1 LIQPQDNNPIKT
13 DSYPIESG
21 DVKESHAEDQ
31 QTSLTDEQQRV
42 VNHDLCLPAKVIAVA
57 GAGKTTTLISRIE
70 FLLAQGV
77 DPSHIGVFMFNK
89 SAQEEFSE
97 RLNKRL
103 MAVGHL
109 RSPSVMTFHGFG
121 MRFCRRLEQQGWLT
135 SAKLV
140 TDDFSLVKMLRE
152 ALQRL
157 IRKGEKIAIQDE
169 KDWLEDVLLFI
180 DQVKASDKSTKEVF
194 DALGWSKDRQF
205 FPALFEELEKLRK
218 RSNVRFFSDLLSD
231 PYELMSELGEPERV
245 QIRGFVPDF
254 RYLLIDEFQ
263 DINPCQYEL
272 LKCLYPKP
280 CQWMIVGDVQQ
291 CIYEWRGASP
301 EIMATQF
308 DVDFDPVTRYPL
320 STSFRFGHSIGLMA
334 SSVISE
340 NDPDALVIGA
350 GAATQVSFARAPK
363 TGKALLGELKAW
375 LEEGKAL
382 NETAVLVR
390 LYSDMVPIQLALM
403 HKGVPYQLHGDSPL
417 LENRQIRMLMAYLA
431 VMAGGLEDANIF
443 FHRDDIEYLLMVPS
457 LGSSM
462 AQRKTLIQQ
471 AKQAPHL
478 LPQIIESLADSS
490 DGWRAKKL
498 YERADWL
505 RSLGVYR
512 TDPAQGLA
520 HTLEKLGIYRY
531 FESTSNKDIQTQ
543 EKIATCDAFMA
554 YVQGVGGDAKSILE
568 QLAKLNERQ
577 VDVSHGVHL
586 MTIHKSKG
594 LEFDQVLL
602 SGLREGR
609 FPYYEEDLSAIDK
622 QAAQALASERRLFYV
637 GITRAKRKLVLLE
650 TPTPEESKLLQ
661 RGDIP
666 SVGLKSL
673 SLSRFVFE
681 SQVNVVQVI
690 DGHWRNNCSDAEPID
705 TLKGDVFQYYLSKV
719 LSSPKLTFRS
729 LVVKESLLKSG
740 DKVRHDQF
748 GQGVVVRQEQGS
760 KQMIFVD
767 FCEIGLKRFNPK
779 HTRLVKISSR
789 T

>member
-1 LIQPQDNNPIKT
+1 MTQVQPNT
-13 DSYPIESG
+13 E
-21 DVKESHAEDQ
+21 VT
-31 QTSLTDEQQRV
+31 TSLTDEQTLV
-42 VNHDLCLPAKVIAVA
+42 VNHDLATPAKVIAVA

-70 FLLAQGV
+70 HLLAQGV

-97 RLNKRL
+97 RLSKRL
-103 MAVGHL
+103 MAAGHF
-109 RSPSVMTFHGFG
+109 RSPSVMTFHAFG
-121 MRFCRRLEQQGWLT
+121 MKFCRRLEQQGWLA

-157 IRKGEKIAIQDE
+157 IRNGDKIAILDE
-169 KDWLEDVLLFI
+169 KDWLEDVLLFV
-180 DQVKASDKSTKEVF
+180 DQVKASHQPAQIVF
-194 DALGWSKDRQF
+194 EALGWSNERKF
-205 FPALFEELEKLRK
+205 FPALYNELEKLRK
-218 RSNVRFFSDLLSD
+218 RNNIRFFADLLSD
-231 PYELMSELGEPERV
+231 PYELISELGEPERV
-245 QIRGFVPDF
+245 RVRGLVPDF

-272 LKCLYPKP
+272 LKLLYPMP

-301 EIMATQF
+301 EIMASQF
-308 DVDFDPVTRYPL
+308 DQDFANVATYPL
-320 STSFRFGHSIGLMA
+320 STSFRFGHAVGLMA

-350 GAATQVSFARAPK
+350 GARTRVSFARAPK

-375 LEEGKAL
+375 VDEGRAL
-382 NETAVLVR
+382 SDTAVLVR
-390 LYSDMVPIQLALM
+390 LYSDMVPVQLALM

-431 VMAGGLEDANIF
+431 VIAGGLESPSTF
-443 FHRDDIEYLLMVPS
+443 FHPDDIEYLLTVPS
-457 LGSSM
+457 LGGAM

-471 AKQAPHL
+471 AKQSPHL
-478 LPQIIESLADSS
+478 LPQIIESVADAT

-505 RSLGVYR
+505 RSLNIYR

-531 FESTSNKDIQTQ
+531 FESTSSKDIQTQ

-554 YVQGVGGDAKSILE
+554 YVRGVGGDAKSILE
-568 QLAKLNERQ
+568 QLATLNEKQ
-577 VDVSHGVHL
+577 TDDSHGVHL

-602 SGLREGR
+602 SGLQEGR
-609 FPYYEEDLSAIDK
+609 FPYYDEDLSAIDK
-622 QAAQALASERRLFYV
+622 QAASDLASERRLFYV
-637 GITRAKRKLVLLE
+637 AITRAKQKLVLLE
-650 TPTPEESKLLQ
+650 TPSADEHKRMKQ
-661 RGDIP
+661 GDIP
-666 SVGLKSL
+666 RMALKSL

-681 SQVNVVQVI
+681 AQPYAVSRICEAWYEDKTGTQ
-690 DGHWRNNCSDAEPID
+690 ID
-705 TLKGDVFQYYLSKV
+705 TEKGSVFQRYLNAV
-719 LSSPKLTFRS
+719 DPSPSLTFRHRI
-729 LVVKESLLKSG
+729 EGQNLLQPG

-748 GQGVVVRQEQGS
+748 GQGVVVRQERDA

-767 FCEIGLKRFNPK
+767 FGEMGLKRFNPK
-779 HTRLVKISSR
+779 HTQLIKLSSR
-789 T
+789 A

>member
-1 LIQPQDNNPIKT
+1 MTQAQDK
-13 DSYPIESG
+13 SELQS
-21 DVKESHAEDQ
+21 
-31 QTSLTDEQQRV
+31 SLTDEQLRV
-42 VNHDLCLPAKVIAVA
+42 VKHDLTTPAKVIAVA

-70 FLLAQGV
+70 HLLAQGV

-97 RLNKRL
+97 RLTKHL
-103 MAVGHL
+103 MNSGHL
-109 RSPSVMTFHGFG
+109 RSPSVMTFHSFG
-121 MRFCRRLEQQGWLT
+121 MKLCRRLEQQGWLAP
-135 SAKLV
+135 AKLL

-152 ALQRL
+152 ALQWL
-157 IRKGEKIAIQDE
+157 VRKGEKVAIQDE

-180 DQVKASDKSTKEVF
+180 DQVKASDKTPKEVF
-194 DALGWSKDRQF
+194 DALGWSKERQF
-205 FPALFEELEKLRK
+205 FPALYDELEALRK
-218 RSNVRFFSDLLSD
+218 RNNIRFFADLLSD
-231 PYELMSELGEPERV
+231 PYDLLKGLDDSQRI
-245 QIRGFVPDF
+245 QIRGLVPEF

-272 LKCLYPKP
+272 LKTLYPTP

-301 EIMATQF
+301 DIMATQF
-308 DVDFDPVTRYPL
+308 DADFEAVEHYPL
-320 STSFRFGHSIGLMA
+320 STSFRFGHTVGLMA

-340 NDPDALVIGA
+340 NDSKTIVIGA
-350 GAATQVSFARAPK
+350 GVSTRVSFARAPK
-363 TGKALLGELKAW
+363 IGKALLGELKAW
-375 LEEGKAL
+375 LEEGKNL
-382 NETAVLVR
+382 HDTAVLVR

-431 VMAGGLEDANIF
+431 VMAGGLENPSAF
-443 FHRDDIEYLLMVPS
+443 FHADDIEYLLTVPS
-457 LGSSM
+457 LGGSV

-471 AKQAPHL
+471 AKQSPHL
-478 LPQIIESLADSS
+478 LPQIIESLGDSN

-505 RSLGVYR
+505 RSLTIYR
-512 TDPAQGLA
+512 SDPAQGLA

-554 YVQGVGGDAKSILE
+554 YVRGVGGDAESILS
-568 QLAKLNERQ
+568 QLSRLNERQ
-577 VDVSHGVHL
+577 VDDSHGVHL

-609 FPYYEEDLSAIDK
+609 FPYYDEDLSSIDK
-622 QAAQALASERRLFYV
+622 QAAQAMASERRLFYV
-637 GITRAKRKLVLLE
+637 AITRARQKLVLLE
-650 TPTPEESKLLQ
+650 TPTKDEATILK

-666 SVGLKSL
+666 RADLKSL

-681 SQVNVVQVI
+681 SQPYVVQLI
-690 DGHWRNNCSDAEPID
+690 DKNWHNGCNDAEPID
-705 TLKGDVFQYYLSKV
+705 TSKGSVFQHYLSKV
-719 LSSPKLTFRS
+719 LSSPKLAFRS
-729 LVVKESLLKSG
+729 RVEEESLLKSG
-740 DKVRHDQF
+740 DKVRHDQY
-748 GQGVVVRQEQGS
+748 GQGVVVRQEQDG
-760 KQMIFVD
+760 KQMICVD
-767 FCEIGLKRFNPK
+767 FGEQGLKRFNPK
-779 HTRLVKISSR
+779 YTTLIKLSSR

>member
-1 LIQPQDNNPIKT
+1 MKRHDEEGSQTRPHEKGDHALLTSEQIQ
-13 DSYPIESG
+13 
-21 DVKESHAEDQ
+21 
-31 QTSLTDEQQRV
+31 V
-42 VNHDLCLPAKVIAVA
+42 VNHDLVMPAKIIAVA

-70 FLLAQGV
+70 HLLMQGV

-97 RLNKRL
+97 RLNKQLQTRGYFRL
-103 MAVGHL
+103 
-109 RSPSVMTFHGFG
+109 PSVMTFHAFG
-121 MRFCRRLEQQGWLT
+121 MKFCRRLEQQGWLVP
-135 SAKLV
+135 AKLI

-157 IRKGEKIAIQDE
+157 VRTGEKIALQDE

-180 DQVKASDKSTKEVF
+180 DQVKASDKPAKAVF
-194 DALGWSKDRQF
+194 DDLAWSKERQF
-205 FPALFEELEKLRK
+205 FPRLFDELETLR
-218 RSNVRFFSDLLSD
+218 RRNHCRFFADLLSD
-231 PYELMSELGEPERV
+231 PYDLMNKLAEPERMQV
-245 QIRGFVPDF
+245 RALVPGF

-272 LKCLYPKP
+272 LKSLYPIP

-301 EIMATQF
+301 DIMATQF
-308 DVDFDPVTRYPL
+308 NEDFAQVITYPL
-320 STSFRFGHSIGLMA
+320 STSFRFGHSIGMMA

-340 NDPDALVIGA
+340 NDASALVIGA
-350 GAATQVSFARAPK
+350 GEQTTVSFARSPR

-375 LEEGKAL
+375 VEEGRTLK
-382 NETAVLVR
+382 NSAVLVR
-390 LYSDMVPIQLALM
+390 LYSDMVPVQLALM
-403 HKGVPYQLHGDSPL
+403 HKGLPYQLHGDSPL

-431 VMAGGLEDANIF
+431 VMAGGLESAKVF
-443 FHRDDIEYLLMVPS
+443 FHSDDIEYLLMVPS
-457 LGSSM
+457 LGGSIS
-462 AQRKTLIQQ
+462 QRKILIQQ
-471 AKQAPHL
+471 AKQSPHL
-478 LPQIIESLADSS
+478 LPQIIETLADSS

-505 RSLGVYR
+505 RSLGIYHSA
-512 TDPAQGLA
+512 PAQGLA
-520 HTLEKLGIYRY
+520 NTIEKLGIYRY

-554 YVQGVGGDAKSILE
+554 YVRGVGGGAQSILE

-577 VDVSHGVHL
+577 TNMSHGVHL

-602 SGLREGR
+602 TGLQEGR
-609 FPYYEEDLSAIDK
+609 FPYYDTDLSTIDK
-622 QAAQALASERRLFYV
+622 QASSDLASERRLFYV
-637 GITRAKRKLVLLE
+637 AITRAKKKLILLE
-650 TPTPEESKLLQ
+650 TPTSDEYHALQ
-661 RGDIP
+661 QGDILSQEP
-666 SVGLKSL
+666 KDL

-681 SQVNVVQVI
+681 AQPYVVNRICDVWGLDKQGRKDVEAI
-690 DGHWRNNCSDAEPID
+690 SID
-705 TLKGDVFQYYLSKV
+705 TIKGAVFQRYLAAATP
-719 LSSPKLTFRS
+719 SPKLIFKQKVATTN
-729 LVVKESLLKSG
+729 LLKPG

-748 GQGVVVRQEQGS
+748 GQGVVVRQEQGR

-779 HTRLVKISSR
+779 HTRLVKVSSR

>member
-1 LIQPQDNNPIKT
+1 MQTHDETQTQTEPHGK
-13 DSYPIESG
+13 G
-21 DVKESHAEDQ
+21 SHAL
-31 QTSLTDEQQRV
+31 LTNEQIQV
-42 VNHDLCLPAKVIAVA
+42 VNHDLVTPAKVIAVA

-70 FLLAQGV
+70 YLLAQGV

-89 SAQEEFSE
+89 SAQEEFTE
-97 RLNKRL
+97 RLGKQL
-103 MAVGHL
+103 KATGHF
-109 RSPSVMTFHGFG
+109 RSPSVMTFHAFG
-121 MRFCRRLEQQGWLT
+121 MKFCRRLEQQGWLVP
-135 SAKLV
+135 AKLI

-157 IRKGEKIAIQDE
+157 VRKGEKVALQDE

-180 DQVKASDKSTKEVF
+180 DQVKASDKPAKAVF
-194 DALGWSKDRQF
+194 DALGWSKERQF
-205 FPALFEELEKLRK
+205 FPALFDELETLRK
-218 RSNVRFFSDLLSD
+218 RNNCRFFADLLSD
-231 PYELMSELGEPERV
+231 PHDLINELAEPERM
-245 QIRGFVPDF
+245 QIRGLVPDF

-272 LKCLYPKP
+272 LKSLYPMP

-301 EIMATQF
+301 DIMATQF
-308 DVDFDPVTRYPL
+308 DEDFAQVATYPL
-320 STSFRFGHSIGLMA
+320 STSFRFGHSVGLMA

-340 NDPDALVIGA
+340 NDADALVIGA
-350 GAATQVSFARAPK
+350 GEQTKVSFARAPK

-375 LEEGKAL
+375 VDEGRAL
-382 NETAVLVR
+382 NDTAVLVR
-390 LYSDMVPIQLALM
+390 LYSDMVPVQLALM

-431 VMAGGLEDANIF
+431 VMAGGLENTKSF
-443 FHRDDIEYLLMVPS
+443 FHPDDIEYLLMIPS
-457 LGSSM
+457 LGGSM
-462 AQRKTLIQQ
+462 TQRKTLIQQ
-471 AKQAPHL
+471 AKQSPHL
-478 LPQIIESLADSS
+478 LPQIIETLADSS

-505 RSLGVYR
+505 RSLGMYR
-512 TDPAQGLA
+512 ADPAQGLA

-554 YVQGVGGDAKSILE
+554 YVRGVGGDAQSILE

-577 VDVSHGVHL
+577 TDVSHGVHL

-602 SGLREGR
+602 TGLQEGR
-609 FPYYEEDLSAIDK
+609 FPYYDEDLSAIDK
-622 QAAQALASERRLFYV
+622 QAASDLASERRLFYV
-637 GITRAKRKLVLLE
+637 AITRAKKKLVLLE
-650 TPTPEESKLLQ
+650 TPTSEEYNYLKQ
-661 RGDIP
+661 GDIP
-666 SVGLKSL
+666 SQGFKSL

-681 SQVNVVQVI
+681 AQPYTVKRICEAWSLNEQSNTGVEV
-690 DGHWRNNCSDAEPID
+690 RSID
-705 TLKGDVFQYYLSKV
+705 TSIYTTKGAVFQRYLAATAP
-719 LSSPKLTFRS
+719 SPKLIFKQKVENTNQ
-729 LVVKESLLKSG
+729 LKPG

>member
-1 LIQPQDNNPIKT
+1 MTQVQPNT
-13 DSYPIESG
+13 E
-21 DVKESHAEDQ
+21 VT
-31 QTSLTDEQQRV
+31 TSLTDEQMLV
-42 VNHDLCLPAKVIAVA
+42 VNHDLMSPAKVIAVA

-70 FLLAQGV
+70 HLLAQGV

-97 RLNKRL
+97 RLSKRL
-103 MAVGHL
+103 MSAGHF
-109 RSPSVMTFHGFG
+109 RSPSVMTFHAFG
-121 MRFCRRLEQQGWLT
+121 MKFCRRLEQQGWL
-135 SAKLV
+135 SAAKLI

-157 IRKGEKIAIQDE
+157 VRNGEKIAILDE
-169 KDWLEDVLLFI
+169 KDWLEDVLLFV
-180 DQVKASDKSTKEVF
+180 DQVKASDQPAQIVF
-194 DALGWSKDRQF
+194 EALGWSNERKF
-205 FPALFEELEKLRK
+205 FPALYDELEKLRK
-218 RSNVRFFSDLLSD
+218 RNNIRFFADLLSD
-231 PYELMSELGEPERV
+231 PYELISELDEAERV
-245 QIRGFVPDF
+245 RVRALVPDF

-272 LKCLYPKP
+272 LKLLYPTP

-308 DVDFDPVTRYPL
+308 DQDFANVATYPL
-320 STSFRFGHSIGLMA
+320 STSFRFGHAVGLMA

-350 GAATQVSFARAPK
+350 GERTRVSFARAPK
-363 TGKALLGELKAW
+363 TGKALLGELKSW
-375 LEEGKAL
+375 VEEGRTL
-382 NETAVLVR
+382 SDTAVLVR
-390 LYSDMVPIQLALM
+390 LYSDMVPVQLALM

-431 VMAGGLEDANIF
+431 VIAGGLENTSTF
-443 FHRDDIEYLLMVPS
+443 FHPDDIEYLLMIPS
-457 LGSSM
+457 LGGSM

-471 AKQAPHL
+471 AKQSPHL
-478 LPQIIESLADSS
+478 LPQIIESVAEAT

-505 RSLGVYR
+505 RSLSIYR

-531 FESTSNKDIQTQ
+531 FESTSSKDIQTQ

-554 YVQGVGGDAKSILE
+554 YVRGVGGDAKSILE
-568 QLAKLNERQ
+568 QLATLNEKQ
-577 VDVSHGVHL
+577 TDDVHGVHL

-602 SGLREGR
+602 SGLQEGR
-609 FPYYEEDLSAIDK
+609 FPYYDEDLSAIDK
-622 QAAQALASERRLFYV
+622 QAASDLASERRLFYV
-637 GITRAKRKLVLLE
+637 AITRAKQKLVLLE
-650 TPTPEESKLLQ
+650 TPSADEHKRMKQ
-661 RGDIP
+661 GDIP
-666 SVGLKSL
+666 RAALKSL

-681 SQVNVVQVI
+681 AQPYAVSRICEAWYVENV
-690 DGHWRNNCSDAEPID
+690 GTPID
-705 TLKGDVFQYYLSKV
+705 TEKGSVFQRYLNAV
-719 LSSPKLTFRS
+719 DPSPSLTFRHR
-729 LVVKESLLKSG
+729 VEGKSLLQPG

-748 GQGVVVRQEQGS
+748 GQGVVVRQERDE

-767 FCEIGLKRFNPK
+767 FGEVGLKRFNPK
-779 HTRLVKISSR
+779 HTQLIKLSSR
-789 T
+789 A

>member
-1 LIQPQDNNPIKT
+1 LTQVQPNT
-13 DSYPIESG
+13 E
-21 DVKESHAEDQ
+21 VT
-31 QTSLTDEQQRV
+31 TSLTDEQTLV
-42 VNHDLCLPAKVIAVA
+42 VNHDLATPAKVIAVA

-70 FLLAQGV
+70 HLLAQGV

-97 RLNKRL
+97 RLSKRL
-103 MAVGHL
+103 MTAGHF
-109 RSPSVMTFHGFG
+109 RSPSVMTFHAFG
-121 MRFCRRLEQQGWLT
+121 MKFCRRLEQQGWLA

-157 IRKGEKIAIQDE
+157 IRNGEKIAILDE
-169 KDWLEDVLLFI
+169 KDWLEDVLLFV
-180 DQVKASDKSTKEVF
+180 DQVKASHQPAQIVF
-194 DALGWSKDRQF
+194 EALGWSNERKF
-205 FPALFEELEKLRK
+205 FPALYNELEKLRK
-218 RSNVRFFSDLLSD
+218 RNNIRFFADLLSD
-231 PYELMSELGEPERV
+231 PYELISELGEPERV
-245 QIRGFVPDF
+245 RVRGLVPDF

-272 LKCLYPKP
+272 LKLLYPMP

-301 EIMATQF
+301 DIMASQF
-308 DVDFDPVTRYPL
+308 DRDFGNVATYPL
-320 STSFRFGHSIGLMA
+320 STSFRFGHAVGLMA

-350 GAATQVSFARAPK
+350 GARTRVSFARAPK

-375 LEEGKAL
+375 VDEGRAL
-382 NETAVLVR
+382 SDTAVLVR
-390 LYSDMVPIQLALM
+390 LYSDMVPVQLALM

-431 VMAGGLEDANIF
+431 VIAGGLENPSTF
-443 FHRDDIEYLLMVPS
+443 FHPDDIEYLLTVPS
-457 LGSSM
+457 LGGSM

-471 AKQAPHL
+471 AKQSPQL
-478 LPQIIESLADSS
+478 LPQIIESVADAT

-505 RSLGVYR
+505 RSLSIYR

-531 FESTSNKDIQTQ
+531 FESTSSKDIQTQ
-543 EKIATCDAFMA
+543 EKIATCYAFMA
-554 YVQGVGGDAKSILE
+554 YVRGVGGDAKSILE
-568 QLAKLNERQ
+568 QLATLNEKQ
-577 VDVSHGVHL
+577 TDDVHGVHL

-602 SGLREGR
+602 SGLQEGR
-609 FPYYEEDLSAIDK
+609 FPYYDEDLSAIDK
-622 QAAQALASERRLFYV
+622 QAASDLASERRLFYV
-637 GITRAKRKLVLLE
+637 AITRAKQKLVLLE
-650 TPTPEESKLLQ
+650 TPSADEHKRMKQ
-661 RGDIP
+661 GDIP
-666 SVGLKSL
+666 RVALKSL

-681 SQVNVVQVI
+681 AQPYAVSRICEAWYEDKTGTQ
-690 DGHWRNNCSDAEPID
+690 ID
-705 TLKGDVFQYYLSKV
+705 TEKGSVFQRYLNAV
-719 LSSPKLTFRS
+719 DPSPSLTFCHRI
-729 LVVKESLLKSG
+729 EGQNLLQPG

-748 GQGVVVRQEQGS
+748 GQGVVVRQERDA

-767 FCEIGLKRFNPK
+767 FGEMGLKRFNPK
-779 HTRLVKISSR
+779 HTQLIKLSSR
-789 T
+789 A

>member
-1 LIQPQDNNPIKT
+1 MTQVQPNT
-13 DSYPIESG
+13 E
-21 DVKESHAEDQ
+21 VT
-31 QTSLTDEQQRV
+31 TSLTDEQTLV
-42 VNHDLCLPAKVIAVA
+42 VNHDLATPAKVIAVA

-70 FLLAQGV
+70 HLLAQGV

-97 RLNKRL
+97 RLSKRL
-103 MAVGHL
+103 MTAGHF
-109 RSPSVMTFHGFG
+109 RSPSVMTFHAFG
-121 MRFCRRLEQQGWLT
+121 MKFCRRLEQQGWLA

-157 IRKGEKIAIQDE
+157 IRNGEKIAILDE
-169 KDWLEDVLLFI
+169 KDWLEDVLLFV
-180 DQVKASDKSTKEVF
+180 DQVKASHQPAQIVF
-194 DALGWSKDRQF
+194 EALGWSNERKF
-205 FPALFEELEKLRK
+205 FPALYNELEKLRK
-218 RSNVRFFSDLLSD
+218 RNNIRFFADLLSD
-231 PYELMSELGEPERV
+231 PYELISELGEPERV
-245 QIRGFVPDF
+245 RVRGLVPDF

-272 LKCLYPKP
+272 LKLLYPMP

-301 EIMATQF
+301 DIMASQF
-308 DVDFDPVTRYPL
+308 DRDFGNVATYPL
-320 STSFRFGHSIGLMA
+320 STSFRFGHAVGLMA

-350 GAATQVSFARAPK
+350 GARTRVSFARAPK

-375 LEEGKAL
+375 VDEGRAL
-382 NETAVLVR
+382 SDTAVLVR
-390 LYSDMVPIQLALM
+390 LYSDMVPVQLALM

-431 VMAGGLEDANIF
+431 VIAGGLESPSTF
-443 FHRDDIEYLLMVPS
+443 FHPDDIEYLLTVPS
-457 LGSSM
+457 LGGAM

-471 AKQAPHL
+471 AKQSPQL
-478 LPQIIESLADSS
+478 LPQIIESVADAT

-505 RSLGVYR
+505 RSLSIYC

-531 FESTSNKDIQTQ
+531 FESTSSKDIQTQ

-554 YVQGVGGDAKSILE
+554 YVRGVGGDAKSILE
-568 QLAKLNERQ
+568 QLATLNEKQ
-577 VDVSHGVHL
+577 TDDSHGVHL

-602 SGLREGR
+602 SGLQEGR
-609 FPYYEEDLSAIDK
+609 FPYYDEDLSAIDK
-622 QAAQALASERRLFYV
+622 QAASDLASERRLFYV
-637 GITRAKRKLVLLE
+637 AITRAKQKLVLLE
-650 TPTPEESKLLQ
+650 TPSADEHKRMKQ
-661 RGDIP
+661 GDIP
-666 SVGLKSL
+666 RVALKSL

-681 SQVNVVQVI
+681 AQPYAVSRICEAWYEDKTGTQ
-690 DGHWRNNCSDAEPID
+690 ID
-705 TLKGDVFQYYLSKV
+705 TEKGSVFQRYLNAV
-719 LSSPKLTFRS
+719 DPSPSLTFRHRI
-729 LVVKESLLKSG
+729 EGQNLLQPG

-748 GQGVVVRQEQGS
+748 GQGVVVRQERDA

-767 FCEIGLKRFNPK
+767 FGEMGLKRFNPK
-779 HTRLVKISSR
+779 HTQLIKLSSR
-789 T
+789 A

>member
-1 LIQPQDNNPIKT
+1 MTQVQPNT
-13 DSYPIESG
+13 E
-21 DVKESHAEDQ
+21 VT
-31 QTSLTDEQQRV
+31 TSLTDEQTLV
-42 VNHDLCLPAKVIAVA
+42 VNHDLATPAKVIAVA

-70 FLLAQGV
+70 NLLAQGV

-97 RLNKRL
+97 RLSKRL
-103 MAVGHL
+103 MAAGHF
-109 RSPSVMTFHGFG
+109 RSPSVMTFHAFG
-121 MRFCRRLEQQGWLT
+121 MKFCRRLEQQGWLA

-157 IRKGEKIAIQDE
+157 IRNGDKIAILDE
-169 KDWLEDVLLFI
+169 KDWLEDVLLFV
-180 DQVKASDKSTKEVF
+180 DQVKASHQPAQIVF
-194 DALGWSKDRQF
+194 EALGWSNERKF
-205 FPALFEELEKLRK
+205 FPALYNELEKLRK
-218 RSNVRFFSDLLSD
+218 RNNIRFFADLLSD
-231 PYELMSELGEPERV
+231 PYELISELGEPERV
-245 QIRGFVPDF
+245 RVRGLVPDF

-272 LKCLYPKP
+272 LKLLYPMP

-301 EIMATQF
+301 EIMASQF
-308 DVDFDPVTRYPL
+308 DQDFANVATYPL
-320 STSFRFGHSIGLMA
+320 STSFRFGHAVGLMA

-350 GAATQVSFARAPK
+350 GARTRVSFARAPK

-375 LEEGKAL
+375 VDEGRAL
-382 NETAVLVR
+382 SDTAVLVR
-390 LYSDMVPIQLALM
+390 LYSDMVPVQLALM

-431 VMAGGLEDANIF
+431 VIAGGLESPSTF
-443 FHRDDIEYLLMVPS
+443 FHPDDIEYLLTVPS
-457 LGSSM
+457 LGGAM

-471 AKQAPHL
+471 AKQSPHL
-478 LPQIIESLADSS
+478 LPQIIESVADAT

-505 RSLGVYR
+505 RSLSIYR

-531 FESTSNKDIQTQ
+531 FESTSSKDIQTQ

-554 YVQGVGGDAKSILE
+554 YVRGVGGDAKSILE
-568 QLAKLNERQ
+568 QLATLNEKQ
-577 VDVSHGVHL
+577 TDDSHGVHL

-602 SGLREGR
+602 SGLQEGR
-609 FPYYEEDLSAIDK
+609 FPYYDEDLSAIDK
-622 QAAQALASERRLFYV
+622 QAASDLASERRLFYV
-637 GITRAKRKLVLLE
+637 AITRAKQKLVLLE
-650 TPTPEESKLLQ
+650 TPSADEHKRMKQ
-661 RGDIP
+661 GDIP
-666 SVGLKSL
+666 RMALKSL

-681 SQVNVVQVI
+681 AQPYAVSRICEAWYEDKTGTQ
-690 DGHWRNNCSDAEPID
+690 ID
-705 TLKGDVFQYYLSKV
+705 TEKGSVFQRYLNAV
-719 LSSPKLTFRS
+719 DPSPSLTFRHRI
-729 LVVKESLLKSG
+729 EGQNLLQPG

-748 GQGVVVRQEQGS
+748 GQGVVVRQERDA

-767 FCEIGLKRFNPK
+767 FGEMGLKRFNPK
-779 HTRLVKISSR
+779 HTQLIKLSSR
-789 T
+789 A

>member
-1 LIQPQDNNPIKT
+1 LTKEYDQAPPQPR
-13 DSYPIESG
+13 
-21 DVKESHAEDQ
+21 
-31 QTSLTDEQQRV
+31 LTQEQECV
-42 VNHDLCLPAKVIAVA
+42 VTHDLERPAKVIAVA

-70 FLLAQGV
+70 YLLSQGV

-97 RLNKRL
+97 RLSKRIL
-103 MAVGHL
+103 SAGYL
-109 RSPSVMTFHGFG
+109 RSPTVMTFHAFG
-121 MRFCRRLEQQGWLT
+121 MKFCRRLEQQGWLT
-135 SAKLV
+135 PAKLV

-157 IRKGEKIAIQDE
+157 VRKGEKIAIQDE

-180 DQVKASDKSTKEVF
+180 DQVKASDQPASIVF
-194 DALGWSKDRQF
+194 DALGWSKERQF
-205 FPALFEELEKLRK
+205 FPALYDELEKLRK
-218 RSNVRFFSDLLSD
+218 QGSIRFFADLLSD
-231 PYELMSELGEPERV
+231 PYDLISGLAEPERM
-245 QIRGFVPDF
+245 QIHGFVPDF
-254 RYLLIDEFQ
+254 RYLLVDEFQ

-272 LKCLYPKP
+272 LKNLYPAP

-301 EIMATQF
+301 DIMATQF
-308 DVDFDPVTRYPL
+308 DQDFAQAITYPL

-334 SSVISE
+334 SSVITE
-340 NDPDALVIGA
+340 NDLDALVIGA
-350 GAATQVSFARAPK
+350 GEQTQVSFARAPK

-375 LEEGKAL
+375 VDEGRAL

-390 LYSDMVPIQLALM
+390 LYSDMVPVQLALM

-431 VMAGGLEDANIF
+431 VMAGGLENTKTF
-443 FHRDDIEYLLMVPS
+443 FHHDDIEYLLMIPS
-457 LGSSM
+457 LGGSLS
-462 AQRKTLIQQ
+462 QRKTLIQQ
-471 AKQAPHL
+471 AKQSPHL
-478 LPQIIESLADSS
+478 LPQIIETLADSS

-512 TDPAQGLA
+512 NDPAQGLA

-554 YVQGVGGDAKSILE
+554 YVRGVGGDAQGILE
-568 QLAKLNERQ
+568 QLAQLNERQ
-577 VDVSHGVHL
+577 MDVGHGVHL

-602 SGLREGR
+602 SGLQEGR
-609 FPYYEEDLSAIDK
+609 FPYYDEGLSAIDK
-622 QAAQALASERRLFYV
+622 QAASDLASERRLFYV
-637 GITRAKRKLVLLE
+637 AITRAKKKLVLLE
-650 TPTPEESKLLQ
+650 TPTSDEQKIMKQGE
-661 RGDIP
+661 IP
-666 SVGLKSL
+666 RIGLKSL

-681 SQVNVVQVI
+681 AQPYIVNRI
-690 DGHWRNNCSDAEPID
+690 CDAWQKTEKNGEETTPID
-705 TLKGDVFQYYLSKV
+705 TAKGTVFQRYLATTAP
-719 LSSPKLTFRS
+719 SPKLIFKHKIENQS
-729 LVVKESLLKSG
+729 ELKAG

-779 HTRLVKISSR
+779 HTRLVKLSSR